1 MVSYIARRLIMA
13 VPVVLGVATIV
24 FVLMFLIPGDPVRL
38 MMGQRSDPA
47 LEAQIRAEM
56 GLDKPVAVQYIRF
69 MGRIVRG
76 DLGYSLSKRRKVT
89 DILLERLPATIYLGL
104 TSLIIAVLIGVPA
117 GIIAAVRQNKFT
129 DGAVMTIS
137 LLGVSTPV
145 FWLALMMIIVFAVK
159 LGWFPVSGY
168 GDGGIDL
175 RHLTLPAVSLSA
187 ISVGYIARITRS
199 SMLEVL
205 KQDYMRTARAK
216 GARGSA
222 VVLKHGLKNAL
233 IPVVTVIGV
242 NFANVLGGAVATETV
257 FAWPGVGRAMIDAL
271 RVRDIPMIEG
281 GVILLATAFVLA
293 NLAVD
298 VMYSFLDPRVRLE

>member
-1 MVSYIARRLIMA
+1 MA
-13 VPVVLGVATIV
+13 VPVVLGVATVV
-24 FVLMFLIPGDPVRL
+24 FVLMFLVPGDPVRL
-38 MMGQRSDPA
+38 MMGQQNNPELAAR
-47 LEAQIRAEM
+47 IRVEM
-56 GLDKPVAVQYIRF
+56 GLDKPLPVQYIRF
-69 MGRIVRG
+69 MGRIMRG
-76 DLGYSLSKRRKVT
+76 DLGDSYWQKRKVT
-89 DILLERLPATIYLGL
+89 DILLERLPATLYLGIS
-104 TSLIIAVLIGVPA
+104 SLVIAIMIGIPA
-117 GIIAAVRQNKFT
+117 GIIAAVRQNRFL
-129 DGAVMTIS
+129 DGAVMTVS

-145 FWLALMMIIVFAVK
+145 FWLALMMMIVFAVH
-159 LGWFPVSGY
+159 LNWFPVSGY
-168 GDGGIDL
+168 GIPNL
-175 RHLTLPAVSLSA
+175 VLPAISLSA

-216 GARGSA
+216 GLRGSL
-222 VVLKHGLKNAL
+222 VVLRHGLKNAL
-233 IPVVTVIGV
+233 IPVITVIGI

-281 GVILLATAFVLA
+281 GVIILAMAFVLA

>member
-1 MVSYIARRLIMA
+1 MFSYIIRRLLMA

-24 FVLMFLIPGDPVRL
+24 FALMFLVPGDPVRL
-38 MMGQRSDPA
+38 MMGQRSDPEVA
-47 LEAQIRAEM
+47 ARIRVEM
-56 GLDKPVAVQYIRF
+56 GLDKPLPVQYARF
-69 MGRIVRG
+69 MGRVVQG
-76 DLGYSLSKRRKVT
+76 DLGYSYWKQRKVT
-89 DILLERLPATIYLGL
+89 DILLERLPATLYLGI
-104 TSLIIAVLIGVPA
+104 TSLVIAILIGIPA
-117 GIIAAVRQNKFT
+117 GIIAAVRQNKFL
-129 DGAVMTIS
+129 DGAVMTVS

-145 FWLALMMIIVFAVK
+145 FWLSLMMIIVFSVK

-168 GDGGIDL
+168 GIPNL
-175 RHLTLPAVSLSA
+175 VLPALSLSA

-216 GARGSA
+216 GLRGSI
-222 VVLKHGLKNAL
+222 VVLRHGLKNAL
-233 IPVVTVIGV
+233 IPVITVIGI

-281 GVILLATAFVLA
+281 GVIILALAFVLA